1 MASEIFFARLEGG
14 ASQISCYRAV
24 AQRLSSCRFVPDSGS
39 IVQLLQSR
47 RRLCGARILDLLD
60 FADDRLVYACTN
72 DARGKPRACDLAY
85 FLRFNIFK
93 SLVYCI
99 RIQGRYDLIINRRN
113 IYIYTIC
120 YNNF

>member
-1 MASEIFFARLEGG
+1 MIVLRPTDHL
-14 ASQISCYRAV
+14 
-24 AQRLSSCRFVPDSGS
+24 SCRSADN
-39 IVQLLQSR
+39 R
-47 RRLCGARILDLLD
+47 TDDLCGAGLLDLLD
-60 FADDRLVYACTN
+60 LADDGLVYACANGT
-72 DARGKPRACDLAY
+72 RSKVSSCDLAY

>member
-1 MASEIFFARLEGG
+1 MRRLFG
-14 ASQISCYRAV
+14 ISLRPTSRRNRTGSRIATD
-24 AQRLSSCRFVPDSGS
+24 RLSCCSTYYRTDD
-39 IVQLLQSR
+39 
-47 RRLCGARILDLLD
+47 LCGARILDLLD

-72 DARGKPRACDLAY
+72 GARGKTRACDLAY